1 VSKKT
6 SIKQNQVSQSISS
19 TLGVVIEPQLTTI
32 ATKTWLVAESATRMT
47 TEEMFDFIK
56 NETRACTGGLDAVEF
71 EVGIGTDS
79 QIIGRNFR
87 FVTVVCLYKKGR
99 GGFYFYRPESLPRD
113 KYTNVKNQK
122 LRMFDEV
129 AKSIDLSVKFQEATG
144 VSPVIHIDA
153 SPASNGEFTSNFSE
167 QLRGYAQAMG
177 FKALI
182 KPESYVASGIADSHS
197 KSKAHRKELRKQKKL
212 QAML

>member
-1 VSKKT
+1 MLSHPA
-6 SIKQNQVSQSISS
+6 S
-19 TLGVVIEPQLTTI
+19 I

-56 NETRACTGGLDAVEF
+56 NETRACSGGLNSVEF

-99 GGFYFYRPESLPRD
+99 GGYYFYRPESLPRD

-144 VSPVIHIDA
+144 ISPVVHIDA
-153 SPASNGEFTSNFSE
+153 SPSYSGEFTSNFSE

-197 KSKAHRKELRKQKKL
+197 KSKSFRKERRKLKRL
-212 QAML
+212 QVSL

>member
-1 VSKKT
+1 MSKKT
-6 SIKQNQVSQSISS
+6 HKNQSPSI
-19 TLGVVIEPQLTTI
+19 IEAQQATI
-32 ATKTWLVAESATRMT
+32 GTKVWLVAESATRMT
-47 TEEMFDFIK
+47 TEEMFNFIK
-56 NETRACTGGLDAVEF
+56 TETHTCSGGLNSVEF

-79 QIIGRNFR
+79 QVIGRNFR

-99 GGFYFYRPESLPRD
+99 GGFYFYKPESLPRD
-113 KYTNVKNQK
+113 KYTNMKNQK

-129 AKSIDLSVKFQEATG
+129 AKSIDLSMKFQEATG
-144 VSPVIHIDA
+144 ISPVVHIDA
-153 SPASNGEFTSNFSE
+153 SPAYSGEFTSNFSE

-197 KSKAHRKELRKQKKL
+197 KSKSQRKERRRLKKF
-212 QAML
+212 QATI